1 MATDVIVPPEQPNAS
16 MRCSFCKKT
25 RAQVFKIVLGP
36 NVSICD
42 ECVELC
48 EEILAEERLKV
59 KTSAAAPAPQLAT
72 PREIYSYLN
81 DYVIGQDAA
90 KRTLAVAVYNHYK
103 RIHDIDNPVLT
114 SRILSATAGEQ
125 VELGKSNIL
134 MLGPTGCGKT
144 YLAATLA
151 KKLDVPFAL
160 VDATTLT
167 EAGYV
172 GDDVEN
178 ILLRLINAAD
188 GDIAKAQR
196 GIIYI
201 DEIDKIAR
209 KGGEN
214 LSITRDVSGEG
225 VQQALLKIIEGTV
238 ATVPPEGGR
247 KHPAHANIEIDTS
260 NILFIVA
267 GAFDNID
274 DRIAARVGAG
284 GIGFG
289 AELGGSV
296 KNPLDQIMPEDLAH
310 YGIIPELI
318 GRLPVIS
325 TLSELNEEELARVL
339 TEPKNALLKQYRHL
353 FALDGVELIIDD
365 AAIAAIARLAAERGT
380 GARGLRSMMEQILQ
394 PVMFE
399 IPDRTD
405 VVSIVIGEDT
415 VLNGAEPRYV
425 LQAPD
430 PGTET
435 TRTAKGEA
443 KTASLKA
450 AKAGRK
456 VA

>member
-1 MATDVIVPPEQPNAS
+1 MKFGADDKGQLK
-16 MRCSFCKKT
+16 CSFCGKT
-25 RAQVFKIVLGP
+25 QEQVRKLVAGP
-36 NVSICD
+36 GVYICD
-42 ECVELC
+42 ECIELC
-48 EEILAEERLKV
+48 NEIIAEELGDDIDVGLKDIP
-59 KTSAAAPAPQLAT
+59 KPK
-72 PREIYSYLN
+72 EIRRIL
-81 DYVIGQDAA
+81 DQYVIGQDEA
-90 KRTLAVAVYNHYK
+90 KKSLSVAVYNHYK
-103 RIHDIDNPVLT
+103 RIH
-114 SRILSATAGEQ
+114 AGQGKNED
-125 VELGKSNIL
+125 VELRKSNVL
-134 MLGPTGCGKT
+134 MIGPTGSGKT
-144 YLAATLA
+144 LLAQTLA
-151 KKLDVPFAL
+151 RILNVPFAIA
-160 VDATTLT
+160 DATSLT

-172 GDDVEN
+172 GEDVEN
-178 ILLRLINAAD
+178 ILLKLIQAAD
-188 GDIAKAQR
+188 YDIEKAQR

-274 DRIAARVGAG
+274 DRIAARVGSG

-289 AELGGSV
+289 AELGGTV
-296 KNPLDQIMPEDLAH
+296 RDPLEQIMPEDLAH

-435 TRTAKGEA
+435 TRTAKGDA

>member
-1 MATDVIVPPEQPNAS
+1 
-16 MRCSFCKKT
+16 
-25 RAQVFKIVLGP
+25 
-36 NVSICD
+36 
-42 ECVELC
+42 
-48 EEILAEERLKV
+48 
-59 KTSAAAPAPQLAT
+59 
-72 PREIYSYLN
+72 
-81 DYVIGQDAA
+81 
-90 KRTLAVAVYNHYK
+90 
-103 RIHDIDNPVLT
+103 
-114 SRILSATAGEQ
+114 
-125 VELGKSNIL
+125 

-144 YLAATLA
+144 YLASTLA

-274 DRIAARVGAG
+274 DRIAARVGSG

-296 KNPLDQIMPEDLAH
+296 KNPLEQIMPDDLAR

-325 TLSELNEEELARVL
+325 TLTELNEEELARVL

-353 FALDGVELIIDD
+353 FALDGVDLIIDD
-365 AAIAAIARLAAERGT
+365 AAVAAIARLASERKI

-405 VVSIVIGEDT
+405 VTSIVIGEDT
-415 VLNGAEPRYV
+415 VLNGTEPRYV

-435 TRTAKGEA
+435 TRTTKRDA

-450 AKAGRK
+450 AKASRK

>member
-1 MATDVIVPPEQPNAS
+1 M
-16 MRCSFCKKT
+16 
-25 RAQVFKIVLGP
+25 
-36 NVSICD
+36 
-42 ECVELC
+42 
-48 EEILAEERLKV
+48 
-59 KTSAAAPAPQLAT
+59 
-72 PREIYSYLN
+72 
-81 DYVIGQDAA
+81 
-90 KRTLAVAVYNHYK
+90 AVYNHYK
-103 RIHDIDNPVLT
+103 RIHDLDNPVLT
-114 SRILSATAGEQ
+114 SRTLSATAGEH

-144 YLAATLA
+144 YLASTLA

-188 GDIAKAQR
+188 GDVAKAQR

-214 LSITRDVSGEG
+214 LS
-225 VQQALLKIIEGTV
+225 KIIEGTV

-247 KHPAHANIEIDTS
+247 KHPSHANIEIDTS

-274 DRIAARVGAG
+274 DRIAARVGVG

-289 AELGGSV
+289 AELGGAV
-296 KNPLDQIMPEDLAH
+296 RDPLEQIMPEDLAH

-325 TLSELNEEELARVL
+325 TLSDLNEEELARVL

-353 FALDGVELIIDD
+353 FALDGVELVLDD
-365 AAIAAIARLAAERGT
+365 AAVAAIARLAAERGT
-380 GARGLRSMMEQILQ
+380 GARGLRSMMEKILQ
-394 PVMFE
+394 PIMFE

-415 VLNGAEPRYV
+415 VLNGTKPHYV

-430 PGTET
+430 PGKNTS
-435 TRTAKGEA
+435 RTSKAEGKA
-443 KTASLKA
+443 ASLKTV
-450 AKAGRK
+450 KKSRK

>member
-1 MATDVIVPPEQPNAS
+1 M
-16 MRCSFCKKT
+16 
-25 RAQVFKIVLGP
+25 
-36 NVSICD
+36 
-42 ECVELC
+42 
-48 EEILAEERLKV
+48 
-59 KTSAAAPAPQLAT
+59 
-72 PREIYSYLN
+72 
-81 DYVIGQDAA
+81 
-90 KRTLAVAVYNHYK
+90 
-103 RIHDIDNPVLT
+103 
-114 SRILSATAGEQ
+114 
-125 VELGKSNIL
+125 
-134 MLGPTGCGKT
+134 
-144 YLAATLA
+144 
-151 KKLDVPFAL
+151 
-160 VDATTLT
+160 
-167 EAGYV
+167 
-172 GDDVEN
+172 
-178 ILLRLINAAD
+178 
-188 GDIAKAQR
+188 
-196 GIIYI
+196 
-201 DEIDKIAR
+201 
-209 KGGEN
+209 
-214 LSITRDVSGEG
+214 
-225 VQQALLKIIEGTV
+225 
-238 ATVPPEGGR
+238 
-247 KHPAHANIEIDTS
+247 
-260 NILFIVA
+260 
-267 GAFDNID
+267 
-274 DRIAARVGAG
+274 GAG

-289 AELGGSV
+289 ADLGGTVSD
-296 KNPLDQIMPEDLAH
+296 PLEQIMPEDLAH

-415 VLNGAEPRYV
+415 VLNGADPRYV

-435 TRTAKGEA
+435 TRTAKGDA

>member
-1 MATDVIVPPEQPNAS
+1 M
-16 MRCSFCKKT
+16 
-25 RAQVFKIVLGP
+25 
-36 NVSICD
+36 
-42 ECVELC
+42 
-48 EEILAEERLKV
+48 
-59 KTSAAAPAPQLAT
+59 
-72 PREIYSYLN
+72 
-81 DYVIGQDAA
+81 
-90 KRTLAVAVYNHYK
+90 
-103 RIHDIDNPVLT
+103 
-114 SRILSATAGEQ
+114 
-125 VELGKSNIL
+125 
-134 MLGPTGCGKT
+134 
-144 YLAATLA
+144 
-151 KKLDVPFAL
+151 
-160 VDATTLT
+160 
-167 EAGYV
+167 
-172 GDDVEN
+172 
-178 ILLRLINAAD
+178 
-188 GDIAKAQR
+188 
-196 GIIYI
+196 
-201 DEIDKIAR
+201 
-209 KGGEN
+209 
-214 LSITRDVSGEG
+214 SGEG

-353 FALDGVELIIDD
+353 FALDGVDLVIDD

-380 GARGLRSMMEQILQ
+380 GARGLRAMMEQILQ
-394 PVMFE
+394 PIMFD

-415 VLNGAEPRYV
+415 VLNGTEPRYV

-430 PGTET
+430 PETET
-435 TRTAKGEA
+435 TRTVKGEA
-443 KTASLKA
+443 KAASLKEADRQA
-450 AKAGRK
+450 A
-456 VA
+456 